1 MNIIVIGDIM
11 IDINHHIDI
20 TRKAPEANI
29 DVYKV
34 MNTEYKLGGAAN
46 VAYNLHLLNNNIE
59 LISVIGNDSYG
70 IMIQN
75 ILKEKNIKNKLFID
89 NTRKTTQKN
98 RLFDNNKLIT
108 RYDLEDTIDIDENIE
123 NNIIKY
129 IENNKNI
136 NAIIISDYD
145 KGLLTF
151 NLCQRLINF
160 CNETNI
166 YTFVDPKIK
175 NILKYKNCFCLKP
188 NINEAKILTNKIKLN
203 DIFKNLYD
211 NVNVENIIIT
221 DADKGVYINNIDTHI
236 NNNKKFNVVDVTGA
250 GDVFISILVHMFLQ
264 NNYLILSSKIA
275 NYIASKSVEYI
286 GNYNVK
292 ETDIDEYFLQENNII
307 HENEINKLKLLNK
320 LYSNIIFT
328 NGCFDI
334 FHSAHLRLLNFCK
347 EQNGVFIVGLN
358 SDISIKKIKGPN
370 RPINNI
376 TERIDLLQN
385 LNIIDYIIVFDND
398 TPFNILKYLKPTII
412 VKGGDYNID
421 TIIGKEF
428 CKEIK
433 LFNYINGISTTN
445 IVNKINVFDKQP

>member
-34 MNTEYKLGGAAN
+34 INTDYKLGGAAN

-59 LISVIGNDSYG
+59 LISVIGNDNYG

-123 NNIIKY
+123 INIIKY

-136 NAIIISDYD
+136 NAVIISDYD

-151 NLCQRLINF
+151 NLCQQLINF
-160 CNETNI
+160 CNENNI

-188 NINEAKILTNKIKLN
+188 NMNEAKILTNKIKLN

-211 NVNVENIIIT
+211 NINVENIIIT
-221 DADKGVYINNIDTHI
+221 DADKGVYVNNVDTHI
-236 NNNKKFNVVDVTGA
+236 NNNKKCNVIDVTGA

-347 EQNGVFIVGLN
+347 EQNGILIIGLN
-358 SDISIKKIKGPN
+358 SDTSIKKIKGQT

-385 LNIIDYIIVFDND
+385 LNIIDYIIVFDNE
-398 TPFNILKYLKPTII
+398 TPYNILKYLQPTII

-445 IVNKINVFDKQP
+445 IVNKIGCK